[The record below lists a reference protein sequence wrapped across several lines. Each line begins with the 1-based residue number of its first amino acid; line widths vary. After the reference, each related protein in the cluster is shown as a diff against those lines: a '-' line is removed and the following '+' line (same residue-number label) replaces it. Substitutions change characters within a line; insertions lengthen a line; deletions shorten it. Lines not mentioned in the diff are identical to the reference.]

1 MGDRGLRGCR
11 CKRVVNH
18 AFIFP
23 HGEGWEIMG
32 IMNDKYILISRA
44 SGIVIY
50 GPMDWFCEEDS

>member
-1 MGDRGLRGCR
+1 
-11 CKRVVNH
+11 
-18 AFIFP
+18 
-23 HGEGWEIMG
+23 MG